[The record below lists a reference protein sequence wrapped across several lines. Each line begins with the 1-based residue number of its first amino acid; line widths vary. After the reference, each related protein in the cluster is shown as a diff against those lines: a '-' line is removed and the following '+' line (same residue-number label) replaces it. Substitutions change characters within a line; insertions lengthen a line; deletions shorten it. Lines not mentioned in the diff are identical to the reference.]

1 MPNVGQNLTM
11 SYRQFSSIEKE
22 VLKLASITIRI
33 PDEEKE
39 RLEQLAR
46 KDDVTVSGIVR
57 RAIRDL
63 LAKVQEQ
70 SK

>member
-1 MPNVGQNLTM
+1 M
-11 SYRQFSSIEKE
+11 SYSPFSSIEKE

-39 RLEQLAR
+39 RLEQLAQ

>member
-57 RAIRDL
+57 RAIRDF
-63 LAKVQEQ
+63 LAKQ

>member
-1 MPNVGQNLTM
+1 MEQICPMLDKILQCLIGSFQV
-11 SYRQFSSIEKE
+11 EKE

-57 RAIRDL
+57 RAIRDF
-63 LAKVQEQ
+63 LAKQ

>member
-1 MPNVGQNLTM
+1 MLDKVLQCNTNFFLN
-11 SYRQFSSIEKE
+11 IEKE

-39 RLEQLAR
+39 RLEQLAQ

-63 LAKVQEQ
+63 LAKLQEQ

>member
-1 MPNVGQNLTM
+1 MWYKLF
-11 SYRQFSSIEKE
+11 SKYRKE

-39 RLEQLAR
+39 RLEQLAQ

-63 LAKVQEQ
+63 LAKLQEQ

>member
-1 MPNVGQNLTM
+1 M

-57 RAIRDL
+57 RAIRDF
-63 LAKVQEQ
+63 LAKQ

>member
-1 MPNVGQNLTM
+1 M

>member
-11 SYRQFSSIEKE
+11 WYKLFSSIEKE

-33 PDEEKE
+33 PDEEKKC
-39 RLEQLAR
+39 LEQLAQ

-63 LAKVQEQ
+63 LAKVQER